1 MNLILASN
9 NVEQAEK
16 IRRFY
21 FPDADSFTVRDS
33 YIFGYAV
40 DVFAEDIEDE
50 KLGKYFSDDSNAT
63 LVSRMVT
70 LKQKT
75 RERLNT
81 LAKNK
86 GTSMSSVIR
95 AIIAYTAYTIDNL
108 PKEKEETIRDNAK
121 DSKINELIKSLE
133 LQLQAAEDT
142 IEELKKLVK

>member
-1 MNLILASN
+1 MRMNLILASN

-50 KLGKYFSDDSNAT
+50 KLEKYFSDDSNAT

-86 GTSMSSVIR
+86 GTSISAICR
-95 AIIAYTAYTIDNL
+95 AIIAYTIDNL
-108 PKEKEETIRDNAK
+108 PEEKEEAIRDNAK

-133 LQLQAAEDT
+133 LQLKAADDT
-142 IEELKKLVK
+142 IKELKKLVK